1 MDIPLEKA
9 VATRFFRNGKIE
21 SLKRLGNGLVND
33 TFLVET
39 TSWDIPRFVLRRIN
53 REVFPSPLDIM
64 SNLEVLSLHL
74 ETTSE
79 VGVETETLEKRG
91 APALYRTTDG
101 KTFHVDD
108 SGYYWRALTY
118 VEDSMTLDRLES
130 VADAEQVGLAL
141 GNFHSRVSDLNPGLM
156 RDTLPG
162 FHVTPEYLCRYDR
175 IVTSSSPDRFS
186 LASTDV
192 RFCRDHIESRRA
204 GAAVLEKARGD
215 GLLAERVIHGDP
227 KLNNILFHRKDR
239 KALAMIDLDTVK
251 PGLVHYDIGDCLR
264 SCCNNAGESGLG
276 SSGVRFDL
284 DIAETILT
292 RYFEKFG
299 FCLGESEIG
308 YLYDAIFLL
317 PFELG
322 LRFFSDY
329 LQDNRYFKVQSPDQ
343 NLARAVVQFNL
354 AMSVEKQ
361 KKSIHRLIRK
371 LTSPV
376 G

>member
-1 MDIPLEKA
+1 MPLKKA
-9 VATRFFRNGKIE
+9 VAARFFRDGRIK

-33 TFLVET
+33 TFLVEP
-39 TSWDIPRFVLRRIN
+39 TSWDSPRFVLQRIN

-64 SNLEVLSLHL
+64 SNLEVLSRHL

-79 VGVETETLEKRG
+79 AGVEAETLEKRG
-91 APALYRTTDG
+91 VPALYRTADG

-108 SGYYWRALTY
+108 SGHYWRALTY

-141 GNFHSRVSDLNPGLM
+141 GHFHSRVSDLEPGLM

-186 LASTDV
+186 LASADV
-192 RFCRDHIESRRA
+192 RFCRDYIESCRA

-284 DIAETILT
+284 DIAEAILT
-292 RYFEKFG
+292 RYFEKFRS
-299 FCLGESEIG
+299 CLGESEID
-308 YLYDAIFLL
+308 YLYDAIYLL

-343 NLARAVVQFNL
+343 NLAKAVVQFNL
-354 AMSVEKQ
+354 AMSVGKQ

-371 LTSPV
+371 LTDPV
-376 G
+376 S